1 MAEKQKAN
9 VSEYK
14 KKLVH
19 ELANKLEKALIIG
32 LLNMQGM
39 PAAQLQ
45 QMRGKLRKD
54 AEMFMTKKR
63 IIKIAIENIK
73 DKKKNIAE
81 LEKYFAGMPA
91 LLFTKEN
98 PFKLYKILSKSK
110 SAAPAKPGDIAPND
124 IIIPAGPTPFAPG
137 PIISELSGVGLK
149 AMVQEGKV
157 AIREDAVVAR
167 KGEVIKQ
174 KVADVLAKFNIQ
186 PMEIGLDLV
195 AIYEDGIIYGKDVL
209 AIDEDM
215 FMGNL
220 MKCIS
225 GAFEVSLEAGYATK
239 DNAERIIAKAFR
251 EAKGVAIE
259 GNILADAVVEEL
271 VERSQRAALILKDKV
286 KIEAKIEAAAKAE
299 VKEEIKEIKQE
310 IKEIEKEV
318 KKAEI
323 PAPEKKEIIEEL
335 KKEEK
340 KIEEVKEEVKHEKAE
355 EAKEEIEKIKEE
367 IKQEKAEEVKEEAE
381 EIKEEVREV
390 KKEVKAIKKDES
402 RFEKDSKAAE
412 ERLAELHEAAKQK
425 IELGRPKKA
434 AGDIY
439 DSSKLFDEL
448 KKKGTLRGVVSQAE
462 LEKKFSGQ
470 RTPEEIIKEERKKM
484 EERKKEQELRGR
496 VPSAYELMQ
505 KKKKEAK
512 K

>member
-1 MAEKQKAN
+1 MADKPQAN

-19 ELANKLEKALIIG
+19 ELANKLEKASIIG

-110 SAAPAKPGDIAPND
+110 SPAPAKPGDIAPND

-167 KGEVIKQ
+167 KGEAIKQ

-239 DNAERIIAKAFR
+239 DNAERMIAKAFR
-251 EAKGVAIE
+251 EAKEVAIE
-259 GNILADAVVEEL
+259 GNILADAIVEEL
-271 VERSQRAALILKDKV
+271 IERSQRAALILKDDA
-286 KIEAKIEAAAKAE
+286 KIEAKIEAAVKAE
-299 VKEEIKEIKQE
+299 IKEEIKEE
-310 IKEIEKEV
+310 
-318 KKAEI
+318 AEEADV

-340 KIEEVKEEVKHEKAE
+340 KIEEAKEEVKHEKAE
-355 EAKEEIEKIKEE
+355 EAKKE
-367 IKQEKAEEVKEEAE
+367 AD
-381 EIKEEVREV
+381 EIKEEVNDIAKEIKEEAKVEIREIKEEAKNI
-390 KKEVKAIKKDES
+390 KKEES
-402 RFEKDSKAAE
+402 RFEKDAKAAE

-470 RTPEEIIKEERKKM
+470 RTPEEIIKEERRKM
-484 EERKKEQELRGR
+484 EEKKKEQELRER